1 MAKKSALKSF
11 GHAIGYSAWLIKE
24 IYAAGIDATIAAF
37 KPDSGLRPC
46 VIFYPLRVHTDWD
59 RFWFSTSITAT
70 PGTLSLGFRHAASE
84 SGSDLLIVQAAF
96 GDDPLAVIEDLADME
111 ERLKP
116 ELKDT
121 PIDASQVLWKP
132 YKHLGPDLDHAHA
145 ENLPAAER
153 MD

>member
-84 SGSDLLIVQAAF
+84 NGSDLLIVQAAF
-96 GDDPLAVIEDLADME
+96 GDDPLEVIEDLADME
-111 ERLKP
+111 ERLRP

>member
-1 MAKKSALKSF
+1 MAKQSALSSI

-24 IYAAGIDATIAAF
+24 ISAAGIDATIAAF
-37 KPDSGLRPC
+37 KPDTGMRPC
-46 VIFYPLRVHTDWD
+46 VIFYPLRVRTDWD

-84 SGSDLLIVQAAF
+84 DGSDLLIVQAAF
-96 GDDPLAVIEDLADME
+96 GDDPLEVIEDLADME
-111 ERLKP
+111 ERLRP

-121 PIDASQVLWKP
+121 PIDASKVLWKP
-132 YKHLGPDLDHAHA
+132 YKHLHPDLDHAHA

>member
-1 MAKKSALKSF
+1 MAQRSALNSI
-11 GHAIGYSAWLIKE
+11 GHAIGYGAWLIKE
-24 IYAAGIDATIAAF
+24 IYVAGIDATIAAF
-37 KPDSGLRPC
+37 KPDTGMHPC
-46 VIFYPLRVHTDWD
+46 VVFYPMRVSTDWE

-84 SGSDLLIVQAAF
+84 EGRDLLIVQAAF
-96 GDDPLAVIEDLADME
+96 GDDPHQVIEDLADME

-121 PIDASQVLWKP
+121 PIDASKVLWKP
-132 YKHLGPDLDHAHA
+132 YEHLGPDRDHEYA
-145 ENLPAAER
+145 EQLPAAER

>member
-1 MAKKSALKSF
+1 MAKQSPLTSI

-37 KPDSGLRPC
+37 KPDTGMRPC
-46 VIFYPLRVHTDWD
+46 VIFYPLRVRTDWD

-84 SGSDLLIVQAAF
+84 DGSDLLIVQAAF
-96 GDDPLAVIEDLADME
+96 GDDPLEVIEDLADME
-111 ERLKP
+111 EHLRP

-121 PIDASQVLWKP
+121 PIDASKVLWKP
-132 YKHLGPDLDHAHA
+132 YKHLHPDLDHAHA

>member
-1 MAKKSALKSF
+1 MAKQSALSSI

-37 KPDSGLRPC
+37 KPDTGMRPC
-46 VIFYPLRVHTDWD
+46 VIFYPLRVRTDWD

-84 SGSDLLIVQAAF
+84 DGSDLLIVQAAF
-96 GDDPLAVIEDLADME
+96 GDDPLEVIEDLADME
-111 ERLKP
+111 ERLRP
-116 ELKDT
+116 ELKST
-121 PIDASQVLWKP
+121 PIDASKVLWKP
-132 YKHLGPDLDHAHA
+132 YKHLHPDLDHAHA

>member
-1 MAKKSALKSF
+1 MAKQSALSSI

-24 IYAAGIDATIAAF
+24 IYAAGIDATIGAF
-37 KPDSGLRPC
+37 KPDTGMRPC
-46 VIFYPLRVHTDWD
+46 VIFYPLRVRTDWD

-84 SGSDLLIVQAAF
+84 DGSDLLIVQAAF
-96 GDDPLAVIEDLADME
+96 GDDPLEVIEDLADME
-111 ERLKP
+111 ERLRP

-121 PIDASQVLWKP
+121 PIDASKVLWKP
-132 YKHLGPDLDHAHA
+132 YKHLHPDLDHAHA

>member
-1 MAKKSALKSF
+1 MAKQSALSSI

-37 KPDSGLRPC
+37 KPDTGMRPC
-46 VIFYPLRVHTDWD
+46 VIFYPLRVRTDWD

-84 SGSDLLIVQAAF
+84 DGSDLLIVQAAF
-96 GDDPLAVIEDLADME
+96 GDDPLEVIEDLADME
-111 ERLKP
+111 EHLRP

-121 PIDASQVLWKP
+121 PIDASKVLWKP
-132 YKHLGPDLDHAHA
+132 YEHLHPDLDHAHA

>member
-1 MAKKSALKSF
+1 MAKQSALTSI

-37 KPDSGLRPC
+37 KPDTGMRPC
-46 VIFYPLRVHTDWD
+46 VIFYPLRVRTDWD

-84 SGSDLLIVQAAF
+84 DGSDLLIVQAAF
-96 GDDPLAVIEDLADME
+96 GDDPLEVIEDLADME
-111 ERLKP
+111 ERLRP
-116 ELKDT
+116 ELKST
-121 PIDASQVLWKP
+121 PIDASKVLWKP
-132 YKHLGPDLDHAHA
+132 YKHLHSDLDHAHA

>member
-1 MAKKSALKSF
+1 M
-11 GHAIGYSAWLIKE
+11 
-24 IYAAGIDATIAAF
+24 
-37 KPDSGLRPC
+37 RPC
-46 VIFYPLRVHTDWD
+46 VIFYPLRVRTDWD

-84 SGSDLLIVQAAF
+84 DGSDLLIVQAAF
-96 GDDPLAVIEDLADME
+96 GDDPLEVIEDLADME
-111 ERLKP
+111 EHLRP

-121 PIDASQVLWKP
+121 PIDASKVLWKP
-132 YKHLGPDLDHAHA
+132 YKHLHPDLDHAHA